1 MKKGTTT
8 PPWLADDAL
17 PELTFKTGK
26 TPLSHRRW
34 PGETVPSAGENRIQ
48 QLANVL
54 PTRFS
59 HFNQSNW
66 IYDHCRPEWQQ
77 AITQAISLIG
87 ATKPS
92 IPARTMAVLT
102 RIAEDNSRELLDEI
116 VQQEGLEYATEV
128 VIERQSIAIN
138 FVNPSQQTPDITF
151 TFTHQDRSYFS
162 ETYNEFD
169 LRLRKHLSQ
178 AQEDV
183 WRRCADKLIAAL
195 PAIPPT
201 RRPFIALLLPELP
214 EIANEMAGLTCNQSR
229 LHAKEWLKA
238 VATAPEALAA
248 LEEYWTLDV
257 FNDREA
263 SYMSRENHYGYAA
276 CAALLREQ
284 GLAAVPRLA
293 LYAHQEDCGS
303 LLVQIN
309 HPQVI
314 RMLLLVADKNK
325 PSQERVNKFSKKFP
339 AATLVA
345 LAELLALNVP
355 PARPGY
361 PVIET
366 KKLPQQQKKREESWH
381 ARLQAL
387 LNLHPQ
393 LLDQITPWLSAQA
406 LTLLHSY
413 QQSSSL
419 EVASVADRTNLPEIL
434 LSPPWHDKKKK
445 ATSPHIDL
453 PTLGITPQEY
463 WQPGE
468 REALATLSPARFFND
483 RPLLERLAHKGDS
496 LVLRE
501 LGFEDMD
508 YLFHQYTLHGQQGH
522 FAYEQGSEWDQRT
535 ANALCSGDNEA
546 LLQAWRNHLD
556 ANYKPN
562 DSWNLYLLSQLPRE
576 QALTLW
582 QRINEENFNF
592 VGADYLLSKLGID
605 ALPGLLLAPQRRPKD
620 IFPLLLNFGA
630 TELALPVARVW
641 RRFQTQRHLARQW
654 LLQWPEHA
662 ASALIPLALDKTGD
676 KREAAI
682 NALRLLHQ
690 EGHTDLIHA
699 VALRWNVPELWA
711 TLMQLLTQDPLDI
724 YPARVPKA
732 PDFWQPTLWRR
743 PRLSS
748 NDQPLPNDALEILGE
763 MLRFTH
769 GSNYYC
775 GLDRVKEICQPHTLA
790 AFAWDLFNAWQNVGA
805 PTKESWAFH
814 ILAVFGDE
822 STVRELTPLIMAW
835 PQEGKSARA
844 ASGLHLLSQIG
855 NDMALLQLHHISQR
869 AKSRPLRDNAEQ
881 FLQEVAE
888 ARDLSKEELWD
899 RLTPTLGLDNPQALM
914 FDFGSRS
921 FHIRLDENLLPVIYD
936 SQDVRQKTIPRLRAD
951 DNQLKASEALAR
963 LKGLKKDITQTAKR
977 LLPHLES
984 ALRLARRWK
993 YTEFQSLFVD
1003 HPLTRHL
1010 TQRLVWGIYAS
1021 NEPHHLLNTFRVAAE
1036 GEFCDAQ
1043 DEPITLPPNALF
1055 GIAHPLEMRA
1065 EDHTAFTHIFADYEL
1080 IPPFHQLARRTVLL
1094 TPQEKVHNQLTRWQG
1109 KSATCGQLLWLPSQG
1124 WRQSSGN
1131 SFCYALPQHQLILEI
1146 SPGFPP
1152 YNIDAKAEMSFTG
1165 LTLYRDGQEVP
1176 FSKVDARD
1184 LSEALRL
1191 LDIIF
1196 HA

>member
-1 MKKGTTT
+1 MNKGTTT

-17 PELTFKTGK
+17 PELTFKKGK
-26 TPLSHRRW
+26 APLSHRRW
-34 PGETVPSAGENRIQ
+34 PGEAVPPVSENRIQ
-48 QLANVL
+48 QLGNVL
-54 PTRFS
+54 PKR
-59 HFNQSNW
+59 FNQFNQPNW
-66 IYDHCRPEWQQ
+66 VYNHCQPEWQQ

-87 ATKPS
+87 AAKPS
-92 IPARTMAVLT
+92 IPARTMAALT
-102 RIAEDNSRELLDEI
+102 RMAEDNSRELLDEI
-116 VQQEGLEYATEV
+116 VQQEGIEYATEV
-128 VIERQSIAIN
+128 VIERQSIAIDYT
-138 FVNPSQQTPDITF
+138 NPNQQTPDITF
-151 TFTHQDRSYFS
+151 TFSHQDRSYFS

-195 PAIPPT
+195 PAIQPT
-201 RRPFIALLLPELP
+201 RRPFMALLLPELP
-214 EIANEMAGLTCNQSR
+214 EIANEMAKLTCSYSS

-238 VATAPEALAA
+238 VVTAPEALAA

-293 LYAHQEDCGS
+293 FYAHRDDCGS

-325 PSQERVNKFSKKFP
+325 PSQERVSKFAKKFP
-339 AATLVA
+339 EATLVA
-345 LAELLALNVP
+345 LAELLALNIA

-361 PVIET
+361 PVIEA
-366 KKLPQQQKKREESWH
+366 KKLPQQQKKQEESWR
-381 ARLQAL
+381 ARLQTL

-393 LLDQITPWLSAQA
+393 LVDRLTPWLSTQA
-406 LTLLHSY
+406 LALLHSY
-413 QQSSSL
+413 QQPSSL
-419 EVASVADRTNLPEIL
+419 EADSVADSTHLPEIL

-453 PTLGITPQEY
+453 PALDITPQEY
-463 WQPGE
+463 WPLGE
-468 REALATLSPARFFND
+468 REALATSSPARFFND
-483 RPLLERLAHKGDS
+483 CPLLERLAHKGDS

-508 YLFHQYTLHGQQGH
+508 YLFHQYTLHGQQRH
-522 FAYEQGSEWDQRT
+522 FEYGQGSEWDQRT
-535 ANALCSGDNEA
+535 ANALRSGDNEA

-556 ANYKPN
+556 ANDKPN

-576 QALTLW
+576 QAMTLW
-582 QRINEENFNF
+582 QRINEENFKF
-592 VGADYLLSKLGID
+592 VGADYLLSRLGTD
-605 ALPGLLLAPQRRPKD
+605 ALPGLLLALQRRPKD

-641 RRFQTQRHLARQW
+641 RRFQTQHHLARQW

-662 ASALIPLALDKTGD
+662 ASALIPLALDKAGD

-690 EGHTDLIHA
+690 EGHADLLHS
-699 VALRWNVPELWA
+699 VALRWNVPELWTA
-711 TLMQLLTQDPLDI
+711 LAQLLTQDPHDI

-748 NDQPLPNDALEILGE
+748 NDLPLSDDALEILGE

-769 GSNYYC
+769 GSHYYC
-775 GLDRVKEICQPHTLA
+775 GLDRVKEVCQPHTLA
-790 AFAWDLFNAWQNVGA
+790 AFAWDLFRAWQNAGA
-805 PTKESWAFH
+805 PAKESWAFH
-814 ILAVFGDE
+814 ILGVFGDG
-822 STVRELTPLIMAW
+822 STARELTPLIMAW

-844 ASGLHLLSQIG
+844 ASGLNLLTQIDS
-855 NDMALLQLHHISQR
+855 DMALLQLHHISQR
-869 AKSRPLRDNAEQ
+869 AKSRPLCDNAKQ
-881 FLQEVAE
+881 SLQEVAE
-888 ARDLSKEELWD
+888 ARDLSEEELWD
-899 RLTPTLGLDNPQALM
+899 RLTPTLGLDNPQALI

-921 FHIRLDENLLPVIYD
+921 FRMRLDENLLPVIYD
-936 SQDVRQKTIPRLRAD
+936 SQDMRQKTIPRLRAD

-963 LKGLKKDITQTAKR
+963 LKGLKKDITQAAKR

-984 ALRLARRWK
+984 ALRLARRWE

-1003 HPLTRHL
+1003 HPFTRHL
-1010 TQRLVWGIYAS
+1010 TQRLVWGIYAA

-1043 DEPITLPPNALF
+1043 DESITLPPDALF
-1055 GIAHPLEMRA
+1055 SIVHPLEMPA
-1065 EDHTAFTHIFADYEL
+1065 EAHQAFTQLFVDYEL

-1094 TPQEKVHNQLTRWQG
+1094 TQQEAAHSQLTRWQG

-1124 WRQSSGN
+1124 WRQSSES
-1131 SFCYALPQHQLILEI
+1131 SFCYVLPPHQLILEI
-1146 SPGFPP
+1146 SPGFPL
-1152 YNIDAKAEMSFTG
+1152 YNIDTKAKMSFTG
-1165 LTLYRDGQEVP
+1165 LTLYRDGLEVP
-1176 FSKVDARD
+1176 FAEVDTRG

-1191 LDIIF
+1191 PDIIF
-1196 HA
+1196 HV

>member
-1 MKKGTTT
+1 MNKGTTT

-17 PELTFKTGK
+17 PELTFKKGK
-26 TPLSHRRW
+26 IPLSHRRW
-34 PGETVPSAGENRIQ
+34 PGEAVPPLSENRIQ

-54 PTRFS
+54 PKRFS
-59 HFNQSNW
+59 HFNQPNW
-66 IYDHCRPEWQQ
+66 LYSHCQPEWQQ
-77 AITQAISLIG
+77 AIAQAISLIG

-92 IPARTMAVLT
+92 IPARTMAALT

-116 VQQEGLEYATEV
+116 VQQEGIEYATEV
-128 VIERQSIAIN
+128 VIERQSIAIDY
-138 FVNPSQQTPDITF
+138 VNSNQQTPDITF
-151 TFTHQDRSYFS
+151 TFTHQDRSYLS

-178 AQEDV
+178 AQEDI
-183 WRRCADKLIAAL
+183 WQRCADKLIAAL
-195 PAIPPT
+195 PAIQPT

-214 EIANEMAGLTCNQSR
+214 EIANEIAGLTCNNSS

-263 SYMSRENHYGYAA
+263 SYMSRENHHGYAA

-293 LYAHQEDCGS
+293 PYAHRDDCGS

-325 PSQERVNKFSKKFP
+325 PSQERVSKFSKKFP

-345 LAELLALNVP
+345 LAELLTLNVP

-361 PVIET
+361 PGVEA
-366 KKLPQQQKKREESWH
+366 KKLPQQQKKQKESWR
-381 ARLQAL
+381 ARLQTL

-393 LLDQITPWLSAQA
+393 LIEQLTPWLSAQA
-406 LTLLHSY
+406 LALLHSF
-413 QQSSSL
+413 QQPSSL
-419 EVASVADRTNLPEIL
+419 EAVGVADSTNLPEIL
-434 LSPPWHDKKKK
+434 LSPPWHNKKKK
-445 ATSPHIDL
+445 AASPYIDL
-453 PTLGITPQEY
+453 PALAITPQEY
-463 WQPGE
+463 WQQGE
-468 REALATLSPARFFND
+468 REALATSSPARFFND
-483 RPLLERLAHKGDS
+483 IPLLERLTHKGDS

-508 YLFHQYTLHGQQGH
+508 YLFHQYTLHGQQRH
-522 FAYEQGSEWDQRT
+522 FESRQGSDWDKST
-535 ANALCSGDNEA
+535 ANALRSGDNEA

-562 DSWNLYLLSQLPRE
+562 DSWNLYLLSQLPHE
-576 QALTLW
+576 QALALW

-592 VGADYLLSKLGID
+592 VGADYLLSRLGTD
-605 ALPGLLLAPQRRPKD
+605 ALPGLLLALQHHPKD

-630 TELALPVARVW
+630 TELVLPMARAW
-641 RRFQTQRHLARQW
+641 RRFQARRNLARQW
-654 LLQWPEHA
+654 LLQWQEHA
-662 ASALIPLALDKTGD
+662 ASALIPLALDKVGD
-676 KREAAI
+676 NREAAI
-682 NALRLLHQ
+682 NALRLLHK
-690 EGHTDLIHA
+690 EGHADLLHS
-699 VALRWNVPELWA
+699 VALRWNVPELWTA
-711 TLMQLLTQDPLDI
+711 LAQLLTQDPHDI

-743 PRLSS
+743 PRLCS
-748 NDQPLPNDALEILGE
+748 NNQPLPDDAMEILGE

-769 GSNYYC
+769 GSHYYI
-775 GLDRVKEICQPHTLA
+775 GLDRVKEVCQTHTLA
-790 AFAWDLFNAWQNVGA
+790 AFAWDLFSAWQNAGA
-805 PTKESWAFH
+805 PTKENWAFH
-814 ILAVFGDE
+814 TLGIFGDE
-822 STVRELTPLIMAW
+822 STTRELTPLIMAW

-844 ASGLHLLSQIG
+844 ASGLNLLTQIG
-855 NDMALLQLHHISQR
+855 SDMALLQLHHISQR

-881 FLQEVAE
+881 SLQEVAE
-888 ARDLSKEELWD
+888 ARDLSEEKLQD
-899 RLTPTLGLDNPQALM
+899 RLTPTLGLDNPQALN

-921 FHIRLDENLLPVIYD
+921 FRMRLDENLQPVIYD

-951 DNQLKASEALAR
+951 DDQLKASEALAR

-1003 HPLTRHL
+1003 HPFTRHL
-1010 TQRLVWGIYAS
+1010 TQRLVWGIYAP
-1021 NEPHHLLNTFRVAAE
+1021 NEPRRLLSTFRVAAE

-1043 DEPITLPPNALF
+1043 DEPITLPPDALF
-1055 GIAHPLEMRA
+1055 GIAHPLEMSA
-1065 EDHTAFTHIFADYEL
+1065 EMREAYAQLFIDYEL
-1080 IPPFHQLARRTVLL
+1080 IAPFRQLTRRTVLL
-1094 TPQEKVHNQLTRWQG
+1094 TPQEAAHSQLTRWQG
-1109 KSATCGQLLWLPSQG
+1109 KSAACGHLLWLRSQG
-1124 WRQSSGN
+1124 WQLMDN
-1131 SFCYALPQHQLILEI
+1131 NYFCYVLPQHQLILEI
-1146 SPGFPP
+1146 SPGFPS

-1165 LTLYRDGQEVP
+1165 LTLYCDGREVP
-1176 FSKVDARD
+1176 FAGVDERA
-1184 LSEALRL
+1184 LSEALSSP
-1191 LDIIF
+1191 DIIF
-1196 HA
+1196 HS